1 MVDEVICASC
11 DFNRPGA
18 KCQRAM
24 DWMWRGEFCKLSRRT
39 EVKQLFQKLLYAIL
53 FVSSSNVMGCLR
65 QGLDRT
71 NDEVPW
77 RSII

>member
-24 DWMWRGEFCKLSRRT
+24 DWMWRGEFCKLSKRT
-39 EVKQLFQKLLYAIL
+39 QIQIAISET
-53 FVSSSNVMGCLR
+53 FVYHLVCKFNQCNRFFASRVG
-65 QGLDRT
+65 RT
-71 NDEVPW
+71 SDEVLG
-77 RSII
+77 RSNI